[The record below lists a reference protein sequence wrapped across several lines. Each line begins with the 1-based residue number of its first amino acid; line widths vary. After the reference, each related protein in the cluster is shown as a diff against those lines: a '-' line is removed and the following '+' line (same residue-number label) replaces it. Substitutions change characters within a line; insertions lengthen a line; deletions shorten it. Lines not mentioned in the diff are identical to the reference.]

1 VTNAE
6 LREMLIQARTD
17 TYENAGRILRE
28 VITDENLPD
37 DIAMDVYQR
46 LMAEQNMVWDEFTKR
61 INAVPVDTE

>member
-61 INAVPVDTE
+61 INAVPVDTK